1 MRVLIIEDETL
12 AASLLQNMLYNIDAS
27 IEVVAIL
34 DSIEA
39 AVGFL
44 KTACDIDLA
53 LMDVELGDGQ
63 SFQIFNKAKI
73 DLPVIFITAYQ
84 EHALK
89 AFKLHSIDYLLKP
102 VEQND
107 LVSAINK
114 FRKWKEASRSP
125 QPINLDALISQLQ
138 LQPKET
144 SAVKQRYLVKVG
156 TRLVSIELDQ
166 IAYFYV
172 RERIQYVKTFDGKD
186 YIIDKRLEEI
196 ELDVPPANFFRVNRQ
211 FIINYKAIEKVNSW
225 FSSKLKVQVA
235 PLAFE
240 DIIVG
245 RLRSP
250 EFKKWLGE

>member
-1 MRVLIIEDETL
+1 MKVLIIEDEQL
-12 AASLLQNMLYNIDAS
+12 AANLLQNMLRDIDPT
-27 IEVVAIL
+27 IEVVAVL

-39 AVGFL
+39 ALAFL
-44 KTACDIDLA
+44 KTPAEIDLA

-63 SFQIFNKAKI
+63 SFQIFHKAKKE
-73 DLPVIFITAYQ
+73 LSVIFITAYQ

-102 VEQND
+102 VVQDE
-107 LVSAINK
+107 LVSALNK
-114 FRKWKEASRSP
+114 YRNWADTKRLNQSV
-125 QPINLDALISQLQ
+125 NLNALINHLQ
-138 LQPKET
+138 LQRKET
-144 SAVKQRYLVKVG
+144 TTVKQRYLVKVG
-156 TRLVSIELDQ
+156 TRLISLELDQ

-172 RERIQYVKTFDGKD
+172 KERMQYVKTFDGKD
-186 YIIDKRLEEI
+186 YIIDKRIEEI
-196 ELDVPPANFFRVNRQ
+196 ELDVPPSNFFRVNRQ

-245 RLRSP
+245 RLRTP
-250 EFKKWLGE
+250 